1 VWTDHKNLS
10 YFRSAQKLNRRQAR
24 WHLELEEYD
33 FLLIHKPGRTHGQ
46 PDALSRRP
54 DHPRGEDD
62 NADQVL
68 LRPQLFR
75 AITTEVDVEGDV
87 LVEEMR
93 KSKAVEG
100 WIRQNARM
108 GKEGWS
114 EDKGLYT
121 WRNRIYVP
129 KDHVLRDRVIRAHHD
144 APTAGHPGRFKT
156 AELVLRKKTFPAKPL
171 GLLAPNL
178 IPDRNWEIVS
188 CDMVTGYRR

>member
-121 WRNRIYVP
+121 
-129 KDHVLRDRVIRAHHD
+129 
-144 APTAGHPGRFKT
+144 AGHPGRFKT